1 MSQTGFDYAP
11 KGKPEPVCRP
21 GDFKFAAVALDH
33 GHIYG
38 QCNGLI
44 EAGGELCWVF
54 DPDPH
59 KVGCSPKFF
68 PQTKWLSRLIRSSAN
83 REFILSQRP
92 PFLLS
97 EG

>member
-38 QCNGLI
+38 QRNGLI

-54 DPDPH
+54 DPDTQ
-59 KVGCSPKFF
+59 GGA
-68 PQTKWLSRLIRSSAN
+68 LSKSFSA
-83 REFILSQRP
+83 IGSG
-92 PFLLS
+92 S
-97 EG
+97 VA